1 MTISFE
7 KSCRIYFDIQGICF
21 VGSTAVGRDVV
32 YRKCGETGKRVIAQC
47 GAKNF
52 LLVMPD
58 ADMEKVIAACMTSFY
73 GNAGQR
79 CLAGGNLV
87 IVGEGLSEPE
97 YEVFYNKF
105 INAYVDAASKIRVGY
120 GLDDSVQIGPL
131 RDRNKKE
138 RVGKFIEKGI

>member
-1 MTISFE
+1 
-7 KSCRIYFDIQGICF
+7 
-21 VGSTAVGRDVV
+21 
-32 YRKCGETGKRVIAQC
+32 
-47 GAKNF
+47 
-52 LLVMPD
+52 
-58 ADMEKVIAACMTSFY
+58 MTSFY

-79 CLAGGNLV
+79 CLAGVNLV

-120 GLDDSVQIGPL
+120 GLDDSVQMGPL

-138 RVGKFIEKGI
+138 RVKKLIEKGIEEGAKLTLDGRNVRLIGSWPKDCFLNPSVFEDVTPDMKI